1 MDPVVFWGDPPWER
15 RVGRGPCFFPLLLA
29 PHWGGHAFTR
39 GDEEALHAACRQE
52 EAKASRD
59 RREAYADAFA

>member
-1 MDPVVFWGDPPWER
+1 MEKEEGEAER
-15 RVGRGPCFFPLLLA
+15 CQQ
-29 PHWGGHAFTR
+29 HR